1 MIVKKEEAV
10 IKKASKAISK
20 KKGAFKKI
28 KSQKELKIGKAM
40 KSEKCFYIV

>member
-10 IKKASKAISK
+10 IKKAQKAIKITGK

-28 KSQKELKIGKAM
+28 LSKS
-40 KSEKCFYIV
+40 